1 MGYKAVGLFSGGLDS
16 YIAVKLIQEQ
26 SIEITALVIDLW
38 SHERTV
44 KNRLSEDVK
53 KLGIEYRYEEITSV
67 FLERLMEPW
76 WGYGTAVNPC
86 IDCKFLMMVKA
97 KEVME
102 EIGAEFVFTGE
113 VLGQRPMT
121 QNKQVM
127 NMLEKKT
134 GLEGRLLRP
143 LSAKLLKPT
152 EAEKAGIIDRNK
164 LLDIQGRGRNR
175 QFEFAKSN
183 NITGYHPPGGGCIL
197 TYREYAAKVLD
208 FINYS
213 DKAQPDPEDM
223 EIYKYGRHFRISRDL
238 KIIVGKDDEDNSI
251 LEEFS
256 EGRGVID
263 LRKVPGPLV
272 LLEGAAQGENL
283 ETAASIALR
292 YSKIKKD
299 IGTLVVY
306 ISSDGK
312 ESSVATR
319 DIKDDEL
326 ERLRIKFDRN
336 KLEEIRRK
344 TLNKQRM
351 LRKKYL

>member
-1 MGYKAVGLFSGGLDS
+1 MGHKAVGLFSGGLDS

-26 SIEITALVIDLW
+26 SIEVTALVIDLW
-38 SHERTV
+38 SYERKE
-44 KNRLSEDVK
+44 KNRLSDDAK
-53 KLGIEYRYEEITSV
+53 RLGMKYRYEEITSQ

-86 IDCKFLMMVKA
+86 IDCKFLMMIKA

-102 EIGAEFVFTGE
+102 EIGAEFVFSGE

-152 EAEKAGIIDRNK
+152 EAEKTGIVNREK
-164 LLDIQGRGRNR
+164 LLDIQGRGRSR
-175 QFEFAKSN
+175 QFDLAKEY

-213 DKAQPDPEDM
+213 DKARPNPEDM
-223 EIYKYGRHFRISRDL
+223 EVYKYGRHFRISKDL
-238 KIIVGKDDEDNSI
+238 KIIVGKDDNDNEI

-263 LRKVPGPLV
+263 LRALPGPLV
-272 LLEGAAQGENL
+272 LLEGEVQGKDL

-292 YSKIKKD
+292 YSKIRRY
-299 IGTLVVY
+299 IGTSVLY
-306 ISSDGK
+306 ISRDGK
-312 ESSVATR
+312 ESTVATR
-319 DIKDDEL
+319 SVPEDEL

-336 KLEEIRRK
+336 KLEERRRK
-344 TLNKQRM
+344 TLNTQRM